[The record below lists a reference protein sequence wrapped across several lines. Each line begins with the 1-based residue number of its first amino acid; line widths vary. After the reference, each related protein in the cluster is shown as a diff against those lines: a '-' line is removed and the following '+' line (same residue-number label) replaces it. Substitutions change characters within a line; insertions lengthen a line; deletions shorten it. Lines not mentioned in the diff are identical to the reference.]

1 MTSSFDG
8 TSLIVKSV
16 SLIQYNCTL
25 LNELMRQYNING
37 RREDY
42 CRLETF
48 TSSDINAILTLS
60 LYLGYG
66 EFLNLG
72 IEDPNS
78 VPMGIALYQVQA
90 ERKVAVVGGFTGQLD
105 VDLDALYWTG
115 GKVPVSGKKNC

>member
-1 MTSSFDG
+1 
-8 TSLIVKSV
+8 
-16 SLIQYNCTL
+16 
-25 LNELMRQYNING
+25 MRQYNING